1 VDLGCR
7 GSWVAPGVGDGG
19 VGGRV
24 VGETGDLEM
33 AGMWLRT
40 LHGEESNFAGS
51 DRISAIEGFHVSGPG
66 DDSLGVG
73 GCLGSLL
80 VSFWMELEGLIGITP
95 ISLALLDC
103 ND

>member
-51 DRISAIEGFHVSGPG
+51 DRYRR
-66 DDSLGVG
+66 
-73 GCLGSLL
+73 
-80 VSFWMELEGLIGITP
+80 
-95 ISLALLDC
+95 
-103 ND
+103 